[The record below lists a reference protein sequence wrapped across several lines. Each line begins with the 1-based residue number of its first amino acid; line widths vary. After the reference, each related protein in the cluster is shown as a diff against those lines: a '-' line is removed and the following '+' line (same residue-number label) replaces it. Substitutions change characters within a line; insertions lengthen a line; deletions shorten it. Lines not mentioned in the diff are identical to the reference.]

1 MENPELDVIVAPA
14 TPRGPA
20 QRAVLRLSGNGL
32 LQRANHYLPN
42 NFEGIPSARG
52 VVEATW
58 EALPGVP
65 VALHVLC
72 FPGPASAT
80 GEDVLEIHLPGSQ
93 PVVDALLQSIIQQGA
108 RLAEPGEFTRRAFL
122 RGRLDLTQAEAVL
135 ELVESRSKVGAVSAA
150 RLLGGSLGAPLTQCR
165 DVLLAALVELEA
177 GLDFE
182 EGDSQDLEPGEV
194 GQYLGNALA
203 ALRDGL
209 AAEQKR
215 QVRHGGQF
223 RIGLFGPPNA
233 GKSSLFQTLTGKR
246 SLISS
251 QAGTTRD
258 RREASWPIPA
268 LELPLTLIDFPGLGG
283 EAVDVH
289 DAAARALIATSDA
302 AVDLIWLCLPLDA
315 NPNTLPSQ
323 LPEAPIVLA
332 WTQVDRHAA
341 APSSALL
348 QQLHRL
354 IGQVPE
360 ARVSIRTEPGLE
372 PLQGATIEAFHQ
384 AEEAQ
389 SLALRHSERHQQALQ
404 EAIAAL
410 EQGQQW
416 DEVGGHQDLVAE
428 DIRNALVTMA
438 ELVGESTPE
447 DLLDRLFSSFCVG
460 K

>member
-1 MENPELDVIVAPA
+1 MSSPELDVIVAPA

-20 QRAVLRLSGNGL
+20 PRAVLRLSGIGL
-32 LQRANHYLPN
+32 LDQAKAYLP
-42 NFEGIPSARG
+42 PDAAVVSSARG
-52 VVEATW
+52 VVETTC
-58 EALPGVP
+58 EILPGVP
-65 VALHVLC
+65 VDMFLLC

-80 GEDVLEIHLPGSQ
+80 GEDVLEIHLPGCQ
-93 PVVDALLQSIIQQGA
+93 PVVDALLESIVKRGA

-150 RLLGGSLGAPLTQCR
+150 RLLSGSLGAPLSRCR

-194 GQYLGNALA
+194 GQYLTHAIA

-209 AAEQKR
+209 ASEEKR

-223 RIGLFGPPNA
+223 RIGLLGPANA

-246 SLISS
+246 SLISEH
-251 QAGTTRD
+251 AGTTRD
-258 RREASWPIPA
+258 RREASWQIPE
-268 LELPLTLIDFPGLGG
+268 LELPITLIDFPGLGG
-283 EAVDVH
+283 SSVDAH
-289 DAAARALIATSDA
+289 DHAARELAESTDAAL
-302 AVDLIWLCLPLDA
+302 DLVWLCLPADA
-315 NPNTLPSQ
+315 DPLTLPTQ
-323 LPEAPIVLA
+323 IPEAPAVLI
-332 WTQVDRHAA
+332 WTQADRFSAPVASDLKQVVERRIGRTAELRLSTATGLGLDQLQAATVD
-341 APSSALL
+341 
-348 QQLHRL
+348 
-354 IGQVPE
+354 
-360 ARVSIRTEPGLE
+360 
-372 PLQGATIEAFHQ
+372 AFHQ
-384 AEEAQ
+384 TEEAQ
-389 SLALRHSERHQQALQ
+389 SLALRHSERHQQALRT
-404 EAIAAL
+404 AIVAL

-416 DEVGGHQDLVAE
+416 DEMGGHQDLVAE
-428 DIRNALVTMA
+428 DIRNALHTLA